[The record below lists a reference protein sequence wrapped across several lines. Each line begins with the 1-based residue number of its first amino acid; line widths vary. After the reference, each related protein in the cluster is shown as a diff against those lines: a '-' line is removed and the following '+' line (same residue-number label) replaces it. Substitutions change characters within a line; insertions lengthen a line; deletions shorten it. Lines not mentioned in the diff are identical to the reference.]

1 MRNFADERF
10 RFASFLWMHT
20 RLSLF
25 FPDRG
30 GSARA
35 IHQIKLGACVGAG
48 ACGSLWVFCCFAA
61 VLLLATG
68 LAALLATGLAALLAT
83 GLARL
88 RVTSVGQ
95 ARNFA
100 VSFDS
105 APRNERL
112 NLVGLSLD
120 FAKTERFRG
129 SAAGL
134 RVDPWQRARAW
145 MARRCQCDFPVPSLA
160 FRTNL
165 SGPPCRPAP
174 VSVTTGARR
183 ELYDRVLCLGFP
195 LLLSRSLSVMPDFAK
210 RRDKLRSLFRK
221 QSFGGMLVS
230 SLENVTYLTGFTG
243 DSSYLLLTAEQEIL
257 LSDARYTTQIEE
269 ECPGLPMFIRPTG
282 TRMLAAALDQI
293 RSFGVK
299 QLALEGQSLTA
310 SMHASLSEGFRE
322 QGVETRLTVGFVEE
336 LREVKDKEEIA
347 EIRAAVQLAERAFAV
362 VRAGLRGEQTEKQIA
377 DALDHQIRLFG
388 GQGTSFTPIVGVGDR
403 AALPHYRPGGL
414 QLSDAPFVLIDWG
427 ARGRSYIS
435 DLTRVLVTGKPPAK
449 LHRIFEV
456 VLAANRR
463 AVELIRPGVMM
474 QDVDAGARKVIEDAG
489 FGKQFGHSLGHGIG
503 LQVHEG
509 PWLRQDENRP
519 LKAGMI
525 VTVEP
530 GIYLPGFGG
539 VRLEDDVLVTKDG
552 AEVLSTVPRTWEESF
567 VTL

>member
-1 MRNFADERF
+1 
-10 RFASFLWMHT
+10 
-20 RLSLF
+20 
-25 FPDRG
+25 
-30 GSARA
+30 
-35 IHQIKLGACVGAG
+35 
-48 ACGSLWVFCCFAA
+48 
-61 VLLLATG
+61 
-68 LAALLATGLAALLAT
+68 
-83 GLARL
+83 
-88 RVTSVGQ
+88 
-95 ARNFA
+95 
-100 VSFDS
+100 
-105 APRNERL
+105 
-112 NLVGLSLD
+112 
-120 FAKTERFRG
+120 
-129 SAAGL
+129 
-134 RVDPWQRARAW
+134 
-145 MARRCQCDFPVPSLA
+145 
-160 FRTNL
+160 
-165 SGPPCRPAP
+165 
-174 VSVTTGARR
+174 
-183 ELYDRVLCLGFP
+183 
-195 LLLSRSLSVMPDFAK
+195 MPDFAK

-221 QSFGGMLVS
+221 QSFGAMLVS

-243 DSSYLLLTAEQEIL
+243 DSSYLLLTADQEIL

-269 ECPGLPMFIRPTG
+269 ECPGLAMYIRPTG
-282 TRMLAAALDQI
+282 TKMLAAVLDQTG
-293 RSFGVK
+293 SFGVK

-310 SMHASLSEGFRE
+310 SMHAALSEGLRA
-322 QGVETRLTVGFVEE
+322 QGVETRLTMGFVEE

-347 EIRAAVQLAERAFAV
+347 EIRASVQLAERAFAV
-362 VRAGLRGEQTEKQIA
+362 VRAGLRGDQTEKQIA

-414 QLSDAPFVLIDWG
+414 RLSDAPFVLIDWG
-427 ARGRSYIS
+427 ARGRLYIS

-449 LHRIFEV
+449 FHRIFEV

-474 QDVDAGARKVIEDAG
+474 QDVDGGARKVIEDAG

-509 PWLRQDENRP
+509 PWLRLDENRP